1 MDGSVLEL
9 PDLPRCLA
17 ELLEQIPRGRV
28 TTYGALADALGSEAA
43 AQWVG
48 HWMMHHDH
56 RPRCACHRV
65 VRADGSLGKYLV
77 GDTPVKARRLLAE
90 GVALDHDRV
99 PAVPL
104 ETFRAFR
111 TTRPLAGLRQMQEKL
126 GRQVSLRGRKTLPAK
141 VAGVDVSYAGD
152 LGIGAYVLWDR
163 ERSQIAWSTTVS
175 LEIAFP
181 YITGFLAFRELP
193 VLLALVEAARSACQ
207 MADVVIVDG
216 SGVLHPRGV
225 GVACHL
231 GLLAALPTIGVSKKL
246 LCGEVDLKGMVCG
259 EARPVLLDGNR
270 RGTALRATAGSRRPI
285 FISPGHRI
293 GLDMAEAIVR
303 LQLQGR
309 RLPEVQYWADR
320 LSRTEGRRIASGSG

>member
-1 MDGSVLEL
+1 MDGSALEL

-17 ELLEQIPRGRV
+17 ELLKQIPRGRV

-48 HWMMHHDH
+48 HWMIHHDH
-56 RPRCACHRV
+56 GPRCTCHRV
-65 VRADGSLGKYLV
+65 VRADGSLGKYLA
-77 GDTPVKARRLLAE
+77 GDTSVKAGRLLAE
-90 GVALDHDRV
+90 GVVLDDDRV

-111 TTRPLAGLRQMQEKL
+111 TTRPLAELRQMQEKL
-126 GRQVSLRGRKTLPAK
+126 GRQVSLRGRKTMPVT

-152 LGIGAYVLWDR
+152 RGIGAYVLWKIGSN
-163 ERSQIAWSTTVS
+163 EIAWSTTVS

-181 YITGFLAFRELP
+181 YMTGFLAFRELP
-193 VLLALVEAARSACQ
+193 VLLALVDAARTARQ
-207 MADVVIVDG
+207 IADVVIVDG
-216 SGVLHPRGV
+216 SGVLHPRGI
-225 GVACHL
+225 GVASHF

-246 LCGEVDLKGMVCG
+246 LCGDVDLKGMLCG
-259 EARPVLLDGNR
+259 EARPVLLDGRR

-303 LQLQGR
+303 RQLQGR

-320 LSRTEGRRIASGSG
+320 LSRIEGRRIALGSG